1 MERTLT
7 IFKPDSVAAGYSGK
21 ILAHLENEGF
31 KVLALKKM
39 TLNTDQARAF
49 YEVHIDRPFYES
61 LVEFMTSGTIMPVA
75 LERDDAVPYLRQV
88 MGATDPQEAGP
99 GTIRALYGDSIERN
113 AIHGSDSGENAEQE
127 LLFFFSRSELI
138 GA

>member
-7 IFKPDSVAAGYSGK
+7 ILKPDSVAAGNSGK

-39 TLNTDQARAF
+39 TLSTDQARAF
-49 YEVHIDRPFYES
+49 YEVHRDRPFYES

-75 LERDDAVPYLRQV
+75 LERDDAVPFLRET
-88 MGATDPQEAGP
+88 MGATNPQDAGP
-99 GTIRALYGDSIERN
+99 GTIRALYGGSIEHN
-113 AIHGSDSGENAEQE
+113 AIHGSDSAENAQQE
-127 LLFFFSRSELI
+127 LLFFFSRSDLI